1 MITSFEFQH
10 DQRAILQEAL
20 SRAQRIVVT
29 THKSPDGDAAGSS
42 TALVGLLTAMGKN
55 VQLIFPDTLPEF
67 LTWMPRVDQAL
78 FYDSQTQ
85 EADAAIDAA
94 DLIFSLDY
102 NRLNRVGPDL
112 ENKLRSKSTPFILI
126 DHHEDPEN
134 FAVVTYS
141 HTSACSTAELIFAL
155 AEQMEWTDL
164 INPDIA
170 ASIYCGIM
178 TDSGSFRFPSVTAA
192 VHRLVAKLKD
202 IGLDHALVHQ
212 AVYDANEVDRMRLV
226 GYAISEKLM
235 IIHGGQ
241 VAYISLTQTELQR
254 FNYKPGDTESL
265 VNQALSVR
273 GVRLAAFFRE
283 GNDEI
288 KISLRSKGALDVNQ
302 FAAKHF
308 GGGGHKN
315 AAGAQTKMNMEQLI
329 AYFSTQV
336 EEALNSLV
344 Q

>member
-1 MITSFEFQH
+1 MITSFEFQR
-10 DQRAILQEAL
+10 DQKAILQEAL

-42 TALVGLLTAMGKN
+42 TALVGLLTAMGKD
-55 VQLIFPDTLPEF
+55 VQVIFPDTLPEF
-67 LTWMPRVDQAL
+67 LTWIPRVDQAL

-102 NRLNRVGPDL
+102 NRLNRVGPAL
-112 ENKLRSKSTPFILI
+112 ENKLRSKSTPFVLI
-126 DHHEDPEN
+126 DHHEEPED

-141 HTSACSTAELIFAL
+141 HTRACSTAELIFAL
-155 AEQMEWTDL
+155 AEQMEWTGL

-192 VHRLVAKLKD
+192 VHRLVAELKD
-202 IGLDHALVHQ
+202 KGLDHAMVHQ

-235 IIHGGQ
+235 IIQAGQ
-241 VAYISLTQTELQR
+241 VAYISLEQTELQR

-265 VNQALSVR
+265 VNQALSVK

-283 GNDEI
+283 GIDEI
-288 KISLRSKGALDVNQ
+288 KISLRSKGPIDVNQ

-308 GGGGHKN
+308 VGGGHKN

-329 AYFSTQV
+329 AYFAAHV
-336 EEALNSLV
+336 GEVLNSNA